1 MRAGMSSRGGGIE
14 LAGDDA
20 GHNELVRRPAER
32 SSLLRG
38 QAVADDVSP
47 LLMPVKWTRSGRW
60 MSMGSADERR
70 FEVLRAIVADF
81 VATQEPIGSKALVE
95 RHNLGVS
102 SATVRNDM
110 AVLEAEGYIA
120 QPHTSSGRIPTE
132 KGYREFVDR
141 LEDVKPLSTAERR
154 AIQNFL
160 ESGVDL
166 DDVLRRAV
174 RLLAQLTRQ
183 VAVVQ
188 YPTLSTSTVRHVEVI
203 ALTPARLLMIVIT
216 DSGRV
221 DQRVVELGDVI
232 DDHQLSRLCELLGQ
246 ALEGKKLPAASIA
259 VAELAGHFD
268 GSDRLGDAVGRAA
281 TVLLESL
288 VEHNEERL
296 LLGGTANLTRNAA
309 DFGGSLRSILEAL
322 EEQVVVLR
330 LLAAQQE
337 AGKVTVR
344 IGHETEAEQMVGTS
358 MVSTLYGTPNTVYGG
373 MGVLG
378 PTRMDY
384 PGTIAS
390 VAAVAMYIGEV
401 LGAR

>member
-1 MRAGMSSRGGGIE
+1 MGT
-14 LAGDDA
+14 
-20 GHNELVRRPAER
+20 
-32 SSLLRG
+32 
-38 QAVADDVSP
+38 ADD
-47 LLMPVKWTRSGRW
+47 
-60 MSMGSADERR
+60 RR
-70 FEVLRAIVADF
+70 FQVLRAIVADF
-81 VATQEPIGSKALVE
+81 VSTKEPIGSKSLVE

-110 AVLEAEGYIA
+110 AVLEAEGYIT

-141 LEDVKPLSTAERR
+141 LDDVKPMSSAERR
-154 AIQNFL
+154 AIQGFL

-188 YPTLSTSTVRHVEVI
+188 YPTLSTSTVRHLEVI
-203 ALTPARLLMIVIT
+203 SLTPARLLMVVIT
-216 DSGRV
+216 DTGRV

-232 DDHQLSRLCELLGQ
+232 DDHQLSQLREMLGQ
-246 ALEGKKLPAASIA
+246 ALDAAQ
-259 VAELAGHFD
+259 LD
-268 GSDRLGDAVGRAA
+268 GRGGQSKSLSNAVGRSA

-288 VEHNEERL
+288 VEHTEERL
-296 LLGGTANLTRNAA
+296 LLGGTANLTRNTA

-330 LLAAQQE
+330 LLAAQQQ
-337 AGKVTVR
+337 AGKITVR
-344 IGHETEAEQMVGTS
+344 IGHETEAEQMAGTS
-358 MVSTLYGTPNTVYGG
+358 VVSTTYGTLDTVYGG

-401 LGAR
+401 LGTR

>member
-1 MRAGMSSRGGGIE
+1 MPMGI
-14 LAGDDA
+14 
-20 GHNELVRRPAER
+20 
-32 SSLLRG
+32 
-38 QAVADDVSP
+38 
-47 LLMPVKWTRSGRW
+47 
-60 MSMGSADERR
+60 ADERR
-70 FEVLRAIVADF
+70 FEVLRAIIADF
-81 VATQEPIGSKALVE
+81 VATKEPIGSKTLVE
-95 RHNLGVS
+95 RHSLGVS

-110 AVLEAEGYIA
+110 AVLEAEGYIT
-120 QPHTSSGRIPTE
+120 QPHTSSGRVPTE

-141 LEDVKPLSTAERR
+141 IEEVKPLSSAERR
-154 AIQNFL
+154 AILSFL

-174 RLLAQLTRQ
+174 RSLAQLTRQ

-188 YPTLSTSTVRHVEVI
+188 YPTLSASMVRHLEVI
-203 ALTPARLLMIVIT
+203 ALTPARLLLVVIT

-232 DDHQLSRLCELLGQ
+232 DDHRLAQLRELLGQ
-246 ALEGKKLPAASIA
+246 ALEGKKISAASIA
-259 VAELAGHFD
+259 VGDLVGQL
-268 GSDRLGDAVGRAA
+268 GGTGGLGDAVGRAA

-288 VEHNEERL
+288 VEHSEERL

-309 DFGGSLRSILEAL
+309 EFGGSLRSILEAL

-344 IGHETEAEQMVGTS
+344 IGHETEAEEMAGTS
-358 MVSTLYGTPNTVYGG
+358 MVSTAYGSLGTVYGG

>member
-1 MRAGMSSRGGGIE
+1 LGT
-14 LAGDDA
+14 
-20 GHNELVRRPAER
+20 
-32 SSLLRG
+32 
-38 QAVADDVSP
+38 ADD
-47 LLMPVKWTRSGRW
+47 
-60 MSMGSADERR
+60 RR

-81 VATQEPIGSKALVE
+81 VSTKEPIGSKSLVE

-120 QPHTSSGRIPTE
+120 QPHTSSGRVPTE

-141 LEDVKPLSTAERR
+141 LDDVKPMSSAERR
-154 AIQNFL
+154 AILTFL

-174 RLLAQLTRQ
+174 KLLAQLTRQ
-183 VAVVQ
+183 VAIVQ
-188 YPTLSTSTVRHVEVI
+188 YPTLSTSNVRHLEVV
-203 ALTPARLLMIVIT
+203 ALTPARLLLVVIT

-221 DQRVVELGDVI
+221 DQRIVELGDAI
-232 DDHQLSRLCELLGQ
+232 DDIQLATLRERLGQ
-246 ALEGKKLPAASIA
+246 ALEGKPITTASIA
-259 VAELAGHFD
+259 VSDLASQLVGH
-268 GSDRLGDAVGRAA
+268 GSLGDAVGRSA
-281 TVLLESL
+281 TVLVETL
-288 VEHNEERL
+288 VEHTEERL
-296 LLGGTANLTRNAA
+296 LLGGTANLTRNTA
-309 DFGGSLRSILEAL
+309 DFGGSLRSVLEAL

-344 IGHETEAEQMVGTS
+344 IGHETAAEQMAGTS
-358 MVSTLYGTPNTVYGG
+358 VVTTTYGSSGKVFGG
-373 MGVLG
+373 MGVVG

-384 PGTIAS
+384 PGTIAN
-390 VAAVAMYIGEV
+390 VAAVALYIGEV

>member
-1 MRAGMSSRGGGIE
+1 MS
-14 LAGDDA
+14 
-20 GHNELVRRPAER
+20 
-32 SSLLRG
+32 
-38 QAVADDVSP
+38 
-47 LLMPVKWTRSGRW
+47 T
-60 MSMGSADERR
+60 ADERR

-81 VATQEPIGSKALVE
+81 VATKEPIGSKSLVD

-110 AVLEAEGYIA
+110 AVLEAEGYIT
-120 QPHTSSGRIPTE
+120 QPHTSSGRVPTE

-141 LEDVKPLSTAERR
+141 LDDVKPLSMAERR
-154 AIQNFL
+154 AIQSFL

-188 YPTLSTSTVRHVEVI
+188 YPTLSTSTVRHLEVI
-203 ALTPARLLMIVIT
+203 ALTPARLLMVVIT
-216 DSGRV
+216 DTGRV

-232 DDHQLSRLCELLGQ
+232 DDHQLSQLREMLGQ
-246 ALEGKKLPAASIA
+246 ALDGKKLSAASIA
-259 VAELAGHFD
+259 VADLAAQLD
-268 GSDRLGDAVGRAA
+268 GRGGQSKSLSDAVGRSA

-288 VEHNEERL
+288 VEHTEERL
-296 LLGGTANLTRNAA
+296 LLGGTANLTRNTA
-309 DFGGSLRSILEAL
+309 DFGGSLRSVLEAL

-344 IGHETEAEQMVGTS
+344 IGHETEAEEMLGTS
-358 MVSTLYGTPNTVYGG
+358 VVTTAYGSMGTVYGG

-384 PGTIAS
+384 PGTIAN
-390 VAAVAMYIGEV
+390 VAAVALYIGEV
-401 LGAR
+401 LGNR

>member
-1 MRAGMSSRGGGIE
+1 
-14 LAGDDA
+14 
-20 GHNELVRRPAER
+20 
-32 SSLLRG
+32 
-38 QAVADDVSP
+38 
-47 LLMPVKWTRSGRW
+47 
-60 MSMGSADERR
+60 MGSADERR

-81 VATQEPIGSKALVE
+81 VATQEPIGSKSLVE

-110 AVLEAEGYIA
+110 AVLEAEGYIT
-120 QPHTSSGRIPTE
+120 QPHTSSGRVPTE

-141 LEDVKPLSTAERR
+141 LEDVKPLSSAERR
-154 AIQNFL
+154 AIQSFL

-188 YPTLSTSTVRHVEVI
+188 YPTLSTSTVRHLEVI
-203 ALTPARLLMIVIT
+203 ALTPARLLMVVIT

-221 DQRVVELGDVI
+221 DQRIVELGDVI
-232 DDHQLSRLCELLGQ
+232 DDHQLAQLREILGQ
-246 ALEGKKLPAASIA
+246 ALEGKKLSAASVA
-259 VAELAGHFD
+259 VADLASQLG
-268 GSDRLGDAVGRAA
+268 GAGGLGDAVGRAA

-288 VEHNEERL
+288 VEHTEERL

-344 IGHETEAEQMVGTS
+344 IGHEAASEQMVGTS
-358 MVSTLYGTPNTVYGG
+358 MVSTAYGTAHTVYGG
-373 MGVLG
+373 MGVVG

-390 VAAVAMYIGEV
+390 VAAVALYIGDV

>member
-1 MRAGMSSRGGGIE
+1 MPAEMAGWVRALETGV
-14 LAGDDA
+14 AGDHRKLDQ
-20 GHNELVRRPAER
+20 VRK
-32 SSLLRG
+32 
-38 QAVADDVSP
+38 VDVG
-47 LLMPVKWTRSGRW
+47 WTG
-60 MSMGSADERR
+60 MASADERR

-81 VATQEPIGSKALVE
+81 VATKEPIGSKSLVE

-120 QPHTSSGRIPTE
+120 QPHTSSGRVPTE

-141 LEDVKPLSTAERR
+141 LDGIKPLSVAERR
-154 AIQNFL
+154 AIQSFL

-183 VAVVQ
+183 VAIVQ
-188 YPTLSTSTVRHVEVI
+188 YPTLSASTVRHLEVI
-203 ALTPARLLMIVIT
+203 GLTPARLLMVVIT

-232 DDHQLSRLCELLGQ
+232 DDHQLSQLREILGQ
-246 ALEGKKLPAASIA
+246 ALEGKKLSAASVA
-259 VAELAGHFD
+259 VADLAGHFD
-268 GSDRLGDAVGRAA
+268 GRGGQSKSLSDAVGRSA

-288 VEHNEERL
+288 VEHTEERL
-296 LLGGTANLTRNAA
+296 LLGGTANLTRNTA
-309 DFGGSLRSILEAL
+309 DFGGSLRSIMEAL

-358 MVSTLYGTPNTVYGG
+358 VVSTTYGTTDTVYGG

-390 VAAVAMYIGEV
+390 VAAVALYIGEV
-401 LGAR
+401 LGGR

>member
-1 MRAGMSSRGGGIE
+1 
-14 LAGDDA
+14 
-20 GHNELVRRPAER
+20 
-32 SSLLRG
+32 
-38 QAVADDVSP
+38 
-47 LLMPVKWTRSGRW
+47 
-60 MSMGSADERR
+60 MGSAESRR
-70 FEVLRAIVADF
+70 FDVLRAIVADF
-81 VATQEPIGSKALVE
+81 VSTREPIGSKALVE

-110 AVLEAEGYIA
+110 AVLEAEGYIT
-120 QPHTSSGRIPTE
+120 QPHTSSGRVPTE

-141 LEDVKPLSTAERR
+141 LDEVKPLSQPERR
-154 AIQNFL
+154 AIQQFL

-188 YPTLSTSTVRHVEVI
+188 YPTLSSSTVRHLEVV
-203 ALTPARLLMIVIT
+203 ALTPARLLLVVIT

-221 DQRVVELGDVI
+221 DQRIVELGDAI
-232 DDHQLSRLCELLGQ
+232 DEHQLGQLRDLLGQ
-246 ALEGKKLPAASIA
+246 ALDGKKLAAASVA
-259 VAELAGHFD
+259 VSDLAVQLD
-268 GSDRLGDAVGRAA
+268 GKGGLGDAVGRSA

-288 VEHNEERL
+288 VEHREERL
-296 LLGGTANLTRNAA
+296 MIGGAANLTRNTA
-309 DFGGSLRSILEAL
+309 DFGGSLRSVLEAL

-344 IGHETEAEQMVGTS
+344 IGHETEAEQMMGASV
-358 MVSTLYGTPNTVYGG
+358 VSTAYGRSGTVFGG

-384 PGTIAS
+384 PGTIAN
-390 VAAVAMYIGEV
+390 VAAVALYIGEV
-401 LGAR
+401 LGSR

>member
-1 MRAGMSSRGGGIE
+1 
-14 LAGDDA
+14 
-20 GHNELVRRPAER
+20 
-32 SSLLRG
+32 
-38 QAVADDVSP
+38 
-47 LLMPVKWTRSGRW
+47 
-60 MSMGSADERR
+60 MGSADDRR
-70 FEVLRAIVADF
+70 FDVLRAIVADF
-81 VATQEPIGSKALVE
+81 VSTKEPIGSKALVE

-110 AVLEAEGYIA
+110 AVLEAEGYIT
-120 QPHTSSGRIPTE
+120 QPHTSSGRVPTE
-132 KGYREFVDR
+132 KGYREFVNRID
-141 LEDVKPLSTAERR
+141 EVKPLSSSERR
-154 AIQNFL
+154 AILQFL

-174 RLLAQLTRQ
+174 KLLAQLTRQ
-183 VAVVQ
+183 VAIVQ
-188 YPTLSTSTVRHVEVI
+188 YPTLSSSTVRHLEIVAI
-203 ALTPARLLMIVIT
+203 TPARLLMVVIT

-221 DQRVVELGDVI
+221 DQRIVELGDTI
-232 DDHQLSRLCELLGQ
+232 EEHQLSQLRELLGQ
-246 ALEGKKLPAASIA
+246 ALENKRLAAASAA
-259 VAELAGHFD
+259 VADLAARLD
-268 GSDRLGDAVGRAA
+268 GSGGLGDAVGRSA

-296 LLGGTANLTRNAA
+296 LMGGTANLTRNTA
-309 DFGGSLRSILEAL
+309 DFGGSLRSVLEAL

-330 LLAAQQE
+330 LLAAQQD

-358 MVSTLYGTPNTVYGG
+358 VVTTTYGSSSTVFGG

-384 PGTIAS
+384 PGTIAN

-401 LGAR
+401 LGNR